1 MGDRDFLE
9 ELFAPVGRVELRRMF
24 GGLGAFAGG
33 LMFAIILDDIIYLKS
48 DAETRAGFEAEGC
61 APFTYPRK
69 DGRAV
74 SLSYWRIPERL
85 IDEPDDFVAW
95 SRAAIQVARRADA
108 TKASKDPAKAGK
120 PKRRPKAAPEP

>member
-9 ELFAPVGRVELRRMF
+9 ELFAPVGATELRRMF

-33 LMFAIILDDIIYLKS
+33 LMFAIIIDDVIYLKS
-48 DAETRAGFEAEGC
+48 DAETRAAFEAEGC
-61 APFTYPRK
+61 EPFTYPRK

-95 SRAAIQVARRADA
+95 SRAAIAVARRADA
-108 TKASKDPAKAGK
+108 AKAGKNAAKAVK
-120 PKRRPKAAPEP
+120 PKRRPKAAPDL